1 MEGISKYFKYCVAA
15 CCGLVTLGSC
25 SQEVINEDL
34 TASDRQMTIM
44 TRGEGE
50 PITSPVR
57 LYVFDSEDCVAVET
71 LDEGVSSFTKNLP
84 AGSYEVYAL
93 AGVDD
98 TRYTLPSKEEATKTT
113 VIALKDGQQLGDLMA
128 GYSSVTLSDGGNNS
142 TTLNLSRKVILI
154 KSITIKDVPEGTTS
168 VHVKIGPIQESMLL
182 NGTYQGEEGEFTTA
196 LTKQSDGT
204 TWKMET
210 EDIYLLPSVGKPT
223 ITVTVGTTPFSYTC
237 QSELD
242 ANHKVTIEG
251 SYKEPTAL
259 PAELTLSG
267 TINGVSWGADNGVAF
282 EFGPSEEPTTPSVE
296 IPTEGSMYLGCYVL
310 KVNGNEVTLL
320 SSTETPVSGIS
331 GSGNAEEKVNEA
343 LSGFNTPDRIG
354 DWRLPNSKEANSII
368 SQRTQIGNV
377 SPYPVNS
384 NGYYYDKNGVLG
396 AFKYLNGSFTQAAL
410 NAAYLRPVTT
420 ITIQ

>member
-182 NGTYQGEEGEFTTA
+182 NGTYQGEDGEFTTA

-320 SSTETPVSGIS
+320 SSTETAITGIS
-331 GSGNAEEKVNEA
+331 NAENAQNKVNEA
-343 LSGFNTPDRIG
+343 LSGFNTSDRIG
-354 DWRLPNSKEANSII
+354 DWRLPNLTEVNAII
-368 SQRTQIGNV
+368 SQRTKIGSV

-384 NGYYYDKNGVLG
+384 NGYYYDKSGVLA
-396 AFKYLNGSFTQAAL
+396 AFRIVDGIFKEAGLNGT
-410 NAAYLRPVTT
+410 NLRPVTT

>member
-34 TASDRQMTIM
+34 TASDHQMTIM

-182 NGTYQGEEGEFTTA
+182 NGTYQGEDGEFTTA

-267 TINGVSWGADNGVAF
+267 TINGVSWGAGNGVAF

-320 SSTETPVSGIS
+320 SSTETAITGIS
-331 GSGNAEEKVNEA
+331 NAENAQNKVNEA
-343 LSGFNTPDRIG
+343 LSGFNTSDRIG
-354 DWRLPNSKEANSII
+354 DWRLPNLTEVNAII
-368 SQRTQIGNV
+368 SQRTKIGSV

-384 NGYYYDKNGVLG
+384 NGYYYDKSGVLA
-396 AFKYLNGSFTQAAL
+396 AFRIVDGIFKEAGLNGT
-410 NAAYLRPVTT
+410 NLRPVTT

>member
-57 LYVFDSEDCVAVET
+57 LYVFDSDDCVVVET

-113 VIALKDGQQLGDLMA
+113 VITLKDGQQLGDLMA

>member
-113 VIALKDGQQLGDLMA
+113 VITLKDGQQLGDLMA

-182 NGTYQGEEGEFTTA
+182 NGTYQGEDGEFTTA

-267 TINGVSWGADNGVAF
+267 TINGVSWGADSGLAF

-320 SSTETPVSGIS
+320 SSTETAITGIS
-331 GSGNAEEKVNEA
+331 NAENAQNKVNEA
-343 LSGFNTPDRIG
+343 LSGFNTSDRIG
-354 DWRLPNSKEANSII
+354 DWRLPNLTEVNAII
-368 SQRTQIGNV
+368 SQRTKIGSV

-384 NGYYYDKNGVLG
+384 NGYYYDKSGVLA
-396 AFKYLNGSFTQAAL
+396 AFRIVDGIFKEAGLNGT
-410 NAAYLRPVTT
+410 NLRPVTT

>member
-182 NGTYQGEEGEFTTA
+182 NGTYQGEDGEFTTA

-204 TWKMET
+204 TWKMDT

>member
-343 LSGFNTPDRIG
+343 LSGFTTPDRIG

-368 SQRTQIGNV
+368 SQRTQIGSV

>member
-57 LYVFDSEDCVAVET
+57 LYVFDSDDCVAVET

-98 TRYTLPSKEEATKTT
+98 TRYTLPSKEETTKTT

-267 TINGVSWGADNGVAF
+267 TINGVSWGADNGLAF

-320 SSTETPVSGIS
+320 SSTETAITGIS
-331 GSGNAEEKVNEA
+331 NAENAQNKVNEA
-343 LSGFNTPDRIG
+343 LSGFNTSDRIG
-354 DWRLPNSKEANSII
+354 DWRLPNLTEVNAII
-368 SQRTQIGNV
+368 SQRTKIGSV

-384 NGYYYDKNGVLG
+384 NGYYYDKSGVLA
-396 AFKYLNGSFTQAAL
+396 AFRIVDGIFKEAGLNGT
-410 NAAYLRPVTT
+410 NLRPVTT

>member
-182 NGTYQGEEGEFTTA
+182 NGTYQGEDGEFTTA

-282 EFGPSEEPTTPSVE
+282 EFGPSEDPTTPSVE